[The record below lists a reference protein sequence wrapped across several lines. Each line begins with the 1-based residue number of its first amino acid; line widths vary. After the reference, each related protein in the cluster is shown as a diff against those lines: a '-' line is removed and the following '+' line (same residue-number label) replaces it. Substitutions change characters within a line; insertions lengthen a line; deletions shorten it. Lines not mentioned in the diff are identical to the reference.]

1 MYPSNPTVTLEL
13 VNIKYDL
20 VPAYQ
25 EDSFWGGSPTTYIP
39 RSNNDWMS
47 TDPHG
52 FNETLTDKN
61 GRNKNLIKPLIRL
74 IKAWNA
80 KANYPIESY
89 SLEREIVNITYF
101 CNTLEDYFFSFIDN
115 MSRYRNTDTA
125 STKVTSLKDNAN
137 RVRQALRANNITQAK
152 TWLYHILP

>member
-1 MYPSNPTVTLEL
+1 
-13 VNIKYDL
+13 
-20 VPAYQ
+20 
-25 EDSFWGGSPTTYIP
+25 
-39 RSNNDWMS
+39 MS